1 MSKAKVIAVSVSPP
15 REVVWNGRTVLT
27 SIFKTPVSG
36 RRAVRRLNIDGDE
49 QSDLTVH
56 GGVDKAV
63 YVYPSEHYSF
73 WKEQLPGVDL
83 PWGSFGENLTTEGV
97 MDDQM
102 RIGDRL
108 RIGSAEFTVTQPRIP
123 CFKLGIRFGDQK
135 MVKRFLKARRPGFY
149 LRVDKEG
156 ELGAGDSIE
165 LLAAEPDSIS
175 VVEVTNLYDSA
186 APDRELLRRAMQL
199 QSLPSGWRDYF
210 TKRVS
215 AAG

>member
-165 LLAAEPDSIS
+165 LLAAERDSIS

>member
-83 PWGSFGENLTTEGV
+83 PWGSFGENLTTE
-97 MDDQM
+97 
-102 RIGDRL
+102 
-108 RIGSAEFTVTQPRIP
+108 E
-123 CFKLGIRFGDQK
+123 
-135 MVKRFLKARRPGFY
+135 
-149 LRVDKEG
+149 
-156 ELGAGDSIE
+156 
-165 LLAAEPDSIS
+165 
-175 VVEVTNLYDSA
+175 
-186 APDRELLRRAMQL
+186 
-199 QSLPSGWRDYF
+199 
-210 TKRVS
+210 
-215 AAG
+215 